1 MKKFFQVCKSLFFEM
16 KILLFNSLF
25 DFRRKTHIP
34 TAHTITKRLCME
46 KICMILSLV
55 QLSCVNKL
63 LLEAAK
69 YLLKVAEHFRPK
81 VIFNEALFIQL

>member
-1 MKKFFQVCKSLFFEM
+1 
-16 KILLFNSLF
+16 
-25 DFRRKTHIP
+25 
-34 TAHTITKRLCME
+34 ME
-46 KICMILSLV
+46 KICMIFSLV

-69 YLLKVAEHFRPK
+69 YLLKVAEHFRSK